1 MITEFPALFICS
13 HLEQLK
19 GTSVIIK
26 KAVSKKHVR
35 VLIVNVWGGGLAHLS
50 AIENSVIFMQFYLI
64 IQI

>member
-19 GTSVIIK
+19 GTNVIIK

-35 VLIVNVWGGGLAHLS
+35 VLIVNV
-50 AIENSVIFMQFYLI
+50 
-64 IQI
+64 